1 MRHRIDKDC
10 PIAKKA
16 PRNGGVRNGGVAKK
30 PKKHGKGKQMSLLL
44 PTPPNNAG
52 RSGSDQLESAQSE
65 SSQSESAQSDSDP
78 KLVTGKLGRGKQ
90 MSLLLGRSG
99 SAQSESDQSE
109 SAQSESAQSE
119 SAQSDSDP
127 KLATSKLRSGKQL
140 SLLLPTKN
148 RRGKQLSRQLTRPAH
163 SASGQSESAQSDSE
177 QSATI
182 TSEDRSYHSES
193 PQSDSE
199 TSTTNTPEGK
209 SAHLEG
215 TGRPLA
221 TPMDLDENVN
231 TIQILPEP
239 QLLAAPQVGNSD
251 PTPGGPLATPM
262 DLDEN
267 VNTIEIF
274 PEPEP
279 QLLAAPQV
287 GNSDP
292 TSGGPLATPMD
303 LDENVNV
310 KIQISLEPQLLAA
323 PTPTPVAIPKGVSM
337 QVVANL
343 TNPPAAGPNDRIPV
357 ATAEVNALEGEN
369 PRRDVHTPVVAEKRK
384 GTQTA
389 TAPPPAAGPNDRIPV
404 ATAEVNALEGE
415 NPRRD
420 VHTPVVAEKRK
431 GTQTA
436 TAPRNE
442 ALNRR
447 IVPPQ
452 EYIWRSG
459 MPVAKQYQTEHP
471 ETELTYTNAQKY
483 FNDPNFSD
491 YCSHKRAMVVDPH
504 DQDLFY
510 YEDVDP
516 KEIRHMK
523 YLDGY
528 CWFVKVPNKARVN
541 EIEVY
546 QMFAEVEVPG
556 LYHHAFKKYHAYE
569 KPTRRMVTLYV
580 GDHRFGLRH
589 PHTTSHMEEGIRPAA
604 ENLKVHP
611 NLVFGVTD
619 EKKLDSYKA
628 TYNETPEQRA
638 PSKNLPTP
646 PRKAPKEVE
655 PRKAAPKKAAPQ
667 KAAPQKTKKL
677 AKKVPTAG
685 PSTQRRPQAA
695 ENDPHLAVDPTGHG
709 QQGAANYQPLGLA
722 PTAQGQQVAPTP
734 LGEQAAANY
743 QPSGAEPTAPEQ
755 EAAANDDHLDD
766 SPPTPGLDLLAAA
779 AQTLNS
785 VNFDTPPSASPTL
798 PSNLTQFEGISTS
811 TPNIGYTGTLDANE
825 LLADLFPVTTQQ
837 SVVDQTESATQ
848 HNRGNVDLVTL
859 PASTYRSAIRHP
871 MTLDYPLKL
880 SDINSLKRMADS
892 GQYQWESI
900 FETQISDPQPNDVYF
915 VDYRWPPGETTVVNV
930 EEKASKDGYAWRK
943 DTGKFFTDD
952 RFILKACFVNIH
964 EESLNLAWSK
974 TWFIFPKED
983 KMIICYTGS
992 NINAHRT

>member
-1 MRHRIDKDC
+1 
-10 PIAKKA
+10 
-16 PRNGGVRNGGVAKK
+16 
-30 PKKHGKGKQMSLLL
+30 
-44 PTPPNNAG
+44 
-52 RSGSDQLESAQSE
+52 
-65 SSQSESAQSDSDP
+65 
-78 KLVTGKLGRGKQ
+78 
-90 MSLLLGRSG
+90 
-99 SAQSESDQSE
+99 
-109 SAQSESAQSE
+109 
-119 SAQSDSDP
+119 
-127 KLATSKLRSGKQL
+127 
-140 SLLLPTKN
+140 
-148 RRGKQLSRQLTRPAH
+148 
-163 SASGQSESAQSDSE
+163 
-177 QSATI
+177 
-182 TSEDRSYHSES
+182 
-193 PQSDSE
+193 
-199 TSTTNTPEGK
+199 
-209 SAHLEG
+209 
-215 TGRPLA
+215 
-221 TPMDLDENVN
+221 
-231 TIQILPEP
+231 
-239 QLLAAPQVGNSD
+239 
-251 PTPGGPLATPM
+251 
-262 DLDEN
+262 
-267 VNTIEIF
+267 
-274 PEPEP
+274 
-279 QLLAAPQV
+279 
-287 GNSDP
+287 
-292 TSGGPLATPMD
+292 
-303 LDENVNV
+303 
-310 KIQISLEPQLLAA
+310 
-323 PTPTPVAIPKGVSM
+323 
-337 QVVANL
+337 
-343 TNPPAAGPNDRIPV
+343 
-357 ATAEVNALEGEN
+357 
-369 PRRDVHTPVVAEKRK
+369 
-384 GTQTA
+384 
-389 TAPPPAAGPNDRIPV
+389 
-404 ATAEVNALEGE
+404 
-415 NPRRD
+415 
-420 VHTPVVAEKRK
+420 
-431 GTQTA
+431 
-436 TAPRNE
+436 
-442 ALNRR
+442 
-447 IVPPQ
+447 
-452 EYIWRSG
+452 
-459 MPVAKQYQTEHP
+459 
-471 ETELTYTNAQKY
+471 
-483 FNDPNFSD
+483 
-491 YCSHKRAMVVDPH
+491 MVVDPH

-516 KEIRHMK
+516 KEIRNMK

-528 CWFVKVPNKARVN
+528 CWFVKVPNKPRVN
-541 EIEVY
+541 QIEVY

-589 PHTTSHMEEGIRPAA
+589 PHTTSHIGEGIRPAA
-604 ENLKVHP
+604 ENFKVHP

-646 PRKAPKEVE
+646 PRKAPKEAA

-709 QQGAANYQPLGLA
+709 QQGAANDQPLGLA

-825 LLADLFPVTTQQ
+825 LIADLNLFPVTTQQ

-871 MTLDYPLKL
+871 MTLDYPFKL

-983 KMIICYTGS
+983 KIIICYTGS

>member
-109 SAQSESAQSE
+109 SAQSDSAQSE

-384 GTQTA
+384 
-389 TAPPPAAGPNDRIPV
+389 R
-404 ATAEVNALEGE
+404 
-415 NPRRD
+415 
-420 VHTPVVAEKRK
+420 
-431 GTQTA
+431 TQTA

-516 KEIRHMK
+516 KEIRNMK

-528 CWFVKVPNKARVN
+528 CWFVKVPNKPRVN
-541 EIEVY
+541 QIEVY

-556 LYHHAFKKYHAYE
+556 LYHHAFKKYHAYD

-589 PHTTSHMEEGIRPAA
+589 PWTTSHVGEGIRPAA
-604 ENLKVHP
+604 ENFKAHP

-619 EKKLDSYKA
+619 KK
-628 TYNETPEQRA
+628 N
-638 PSKNLPTP
+638 
-646 PRKAPKEVE
+646 
-655 PRKAAPKKAAPQ
+655 
-667 KAAPQKTKKL
+667 
-677 AKKVPTAG
+677 
-685 PSTQRRPQAA
+685 
-695 ENDPHLAVDPTGHG
+695 
-709 QQGAANYQPLGLA
+709 
-722 PTAQGQQVAPTP
+722 
-734 LGEQAAANY
+734 
-743 QPSGAEPTAPEQ
+743 
-755 EAAANDDHLDD
+755 
-766 SPPTPGLDLLAAA
+766 
-779 AQTLNS
+779 
-785 VNFDTPPSASPTL
+785 
-798 PSNLTQFEGISTS
+798 
-811 TPNIGYTGTLDANE
+811 
-825 LLADLFPVTTQQ
+825 
-837 SVVDQTESATQ
+837 
-848 HNRGNVDLVTL
+848 
-859 PASTYRSAIRHP
+859 
-871 MTLDYPLKL
+871 
-880 SDINSLKRMADS
+880 
-892 GQYQWESI
+892 
-900 FETQISDPQPNDVYF
+900 
-915 VDYRWPPGETTVVNV
+915 
-930 EEKASKDGYAWRK
+930 
-943 DTGKFFTDD
+943 
-952 RFILKACFVNIH
+952 
-964 EESLNLAWSK
+964 
-974 TWFIFPKED
+974 
-983 KMIICYTGS
+983 
-992 NINAHRT
+992 

>member
-1 MRHRIDKDC
+1 
-10 PIAKKA
+10 
-16 PRNGGVRNGGVAKK
+16 
-30 PKKHGKGKQMSLLL
+30 
-44 PTPPNNAG
+44 
-52 RSGSDQLESAQSE
+52 
-65 SSQSESAQSDSDP
+65 
-78 KLVTGKLGRGKQ
+78 
-90 MSLLLGRSG
+90 
-99 SAQSESDQSE
+99 
-109 SAQSESAQSE
+109 
-119 SAQSDSDP
+119 
-127 KLATSKLRSGKQL
+127 
-140 SLLLPTKN
+140 
-148 RRGKQLSRQLTRPAH
+148 
-163 SASGQSESAQSDSE
+163 
-177 QSATI
+177 
-182 TSEDRSYHSES
+182 
-193 PQSDSE
+193 
-199 TSTTNTPEGK
+199 
-209 SAHLEG
+209 
-215 TGRPLA
+215 
-221 TPMDLDENVN
+221 MDLDENVN

-389 TAPPPAAGPNDRIPV
+389 TAP
-404 ATAEVNALEGE
+404 
-415 NPRRD
+415 
-420 VHTPVVAEKRK
+420 
-431 GTQTA
+431 
-436 TAPRNE
+436 RNE

-541 EIEVY
+541 QIEVY

-677 AKKVPTAG
+677 AEKVPTAG

-825 LLADLFPVTTQQ
+825 LIADLFPVTTQQ

-871 MTLDYPLKL
+871 MTLDYPFKL

-943 DTGKFFTDD
+943 DTGKLFTDD
-952 RFILKACFVNIH
+952 RFIQKARFVNIH

>member
-177 QSATI
+177 HSATI

-215 TGRPLA
+215 TGGPLATPMDLDENVNTIQILPEPQLLAAPQVGNSDPTPGGPLA

-274 PEPEP
+274 PEP

-436 TAPRNE
+436 TAPTNE

-447 IVPPQ
+447 KVPPQ
-452 EYIWRSG
+452 EYIWHSG

-471 ETELTYTNAQKY
+471 ETELSYTNAQKY
-483 FNDPNFSD
+483 FDDPNFSD

-528 CWFVKVPNKARVN
+528 CWFVKVPNKPRVSN
-541 EIEVY
+541 IEVY
-546 QMFAEVEVPG
+546 QMFTEVEVPM
-556 LYHHAFKKYHAYE
+556 HSKSTM
-569 KPTRRMVTLYV
+569 PT
-580 GDHRFGLRH
+580 
-589 PHTTSHMEEGIRPAA
+589 I
-604 ENLKVHP
+604 N
-611 NLVFGVTD
+611 
-619 EKKLDSYKA
+619 
-628 TYNETPEQRA
+628 
-638 PSKNLPTP
+638 
-646 PRKAPKEVE
+646 
-655 PRKAAPKKAAPQ
+655 PQ
-667 KAAPQKTKKL
+667 
-677 AKKVPTAG
+677 
-685 PSTQRRPQAA
+685 
-695 ENDPHLAVDPTGHG
+695 
-709 QQGAANYQPLGLA
+709 
-722 PTAQGQQVAPTP
+722 
-734 LGEQAAANY
+734 GE
-743 QPSGAEPTAPEQ
+743 
-755 EAAANDDHLDD
+755 
-766 SPPTPGLDLLAAA
+766 
-779 AQTLNS
+779 
-785 VNFDTPPSASPTL
+785 
-798 PSNLTQFEGISTS
+798 
-811 TPNIGYTGTLDANE
+811 
-825 LLADLFPVTTQQ
+825 
-837 SVVDQTESATQ
+837 
-848 HNRGNVDLVTL
+848 
-859 PASTYRSAIRHP
+859 
-871 MTLDYPLKL
+871 
-880 SDINSLKRMADS
+880 
-892 GQYQWESI
+892 W
-900 FETQISDPQPNDVYF
+900 
-915 VDYRWPPGETTVVNV
+915 
-930 EEKASKDGYAWRK
+930 
-943 DTGKFFTDD
+943 
-952 RFILKACFVNIH
+952 
-964 EESLNLAWSK
+964 
-974 TWFIFPKED
+974 
-983 KMIICYTGS
+983 
-992 NINAHRT
+992 

>member
-109 SAQSESAQSE
+109 SAQSESAQS
-119 SAQSDSDP
+119 DSDP
-127 KLATSKLRSGKQL
+127 KLVTSKLRSGKQL

-177 QSATI
+177 HSATI

-267 VNTIEIF
+267 VN
-274 PEPEP
+274 
-279 QLLAAPQV
+279 
-287 GNSDP
+287 
-292 TSGGPLATPMD
+292 
-303 LDENVNV
+303 V

-343 TNPPAAGPNDRIPV
+343 TN
-357 ATAEVNALEGEN
+357 
-369 PRRDVHTPVVAEKRK
+369 
-384 GTQTA
+384 
-389 TAPPPAAGPNDRIPV
+389 PPAAGPNDRIPV

-528 CWFVKVPNKARVN
+528 CWFVKVPNKPRVN
-541 EIEVY
+541 QIEVY

-604 ENLKVHP
+604 ENFKVHP

-655 PRKAAPKKAAPQ
+655 HRKAAPKKAAPQ
-667 KAAPQKTKKL
+667 KAAPQKTQKL

-785 VNFDTPPSASPTL
+785 VNFDTPPTASPTL

-825 LLADLFPVTTQQ
+825 LLADLFQVTTQQ

>member
-127 KLATSKLRSGKQL
+127 KLVTSKLRSGKQL

-177 QSATI
+177 HSATI

-215 TGRPLA
+215 TGR
-221 TPMDLDENVN
+221 
-231 TIQILPEP
+231 
-239 QLLAAPQVGNSD
+239 
-251 PTPGGPLATPM
+251 PLATPM

-357 ATAEVNALEGEN
+357 ATAEVNALEGDN

-384 GTQTA
+384 
-389 TAPPPAAGPNDRIPV
+389 R
-404 ATAEVNALEGE
+404 
-415 NPRRD
+415 
-420 VHTPVVAEKRK
+420 
-431 GTQTA
+431 TQTA

-516 KEIRHMK
+516 KEIRNMK

-528 CWFVKVPNKARVN
+528 CWFVKVPNKPRVN
-541 EIEVY
+541 QIEVY

-677 AKKVPTAG
+677 AEKVPTAG

-825 LLADLFPVTTQQ
+825 LIADLNLFPVTTQQ

-871 MTLDYPLKL
+871 MTLDYPFKL

-943 DTGKFFTDD
+943 DTGKLFTDD
-952 RFILKACFVNIH
+952 RFIQKARFVNIH

>member
-127 KLATSKLRSGKQL
+127 KLVTSKLRSGKQL

-215 TGRPLA
+215 TG
-221 TPMDLDENVN
+221 
-231 TIQILPEP
+231 
-239 QLLAAPQVGNSD
+239 
-251 PTPGGPLATPM
+251 GPLATPM

-287 GNSDP
+287 VNSDP

-357 ATAEVNALEGEN
+357 ATAEVNALEG
-369 PRRDVHTPVVAEKRK
+369 D
-384 GTQTA
+384 
-389 TAPPPAAGPNDRIPV
+389 
-404 ATAEVNALEGE
+404 

-516 KEIRHMK
+516 KEIRNMK

-528 CWFVKVPNKARVN
+528 CWFVKVPNKPRVN
-541 EIEVY
+541 QIEVY

-589 PHTTSHMEEGIRPAA
+589 PHTTSHIGEGIRPAA

-646 PRKAPKEVE
+646 PRKAPKEAA
-655 PRKAAPKKAAPQ
+655 PRKAAPQKAAPQ

-825 LLADLFPVTTQQ
+825 LLADLFQVTTQQ

-871 MTLDYPLKL
+871 MTLDYPFKL